1 MAAPI
6 SEDTQRPISEDAWQP
21 IRRPRD
27 AVIMRPCDVPAD
39 YNVMAQLAVQLS
51 RATILPEHFHGRPD
65 DIMAVMWQAKA
76 LDVQLFVALQHC
88 FVVDGTVDESAELQ
102 HALARRAGH
111 RLKRV
116 ELTGEHA
123 VIAVYLA
130 GEAEPVHVEYT
141 IADAARGELLY
152 KRNWKRSPKAM
163 LWARCVTRAVKENCP
178 EVTLGLWWNDGHGPE
193 PDADVDGDAGPE
205 RPALRSGSPNSAGH
219 GPEIDKVLSKADEI
233 ASLADPDEALARL
246 QQLWKANTALL
257 RCVAHEDGTLLD
269 AVLEGIAGGIAQR
282 MDAEDQPASAA
293 GGQNG
298 TPAGPGGVGEQ
309 AEADGRRLACGCPLA
324 EVIATGAHLAT
335 CDAGDAP

>member
-1 MAAPI
+1 M
-6 SEDTQRPISEDAWQP
+6 
-21 IRRPRD
+21 RRPRD
-27 AVIMRPCDVPAD
+27 AVIMRPCDVPDD

-51 RATILPEHFHGRPD
+51 RATILPEHFHDRPD

-111 RLKRV
+111 RLKKV
-116 ELTGEHA
+116 ELTDQHA
-123 VIAVYLA
+123 VIAVHLA

-178 EVTLGLWWNDGHGPE
+178 EVTLGLWWNDGLGPGL
-193 PDADVDGDAGPE
+193 DADGDAEPE
-205 RPALRSGSPNSAGH
+205 RLALRSGSPNSAGH

-233 ASLADPDEALARL
+233 ASLEDPDEALVRL

-269 AVLEGIAGGIAQR
+269 AVLEGIAGGIAER
-282 MDAEDQPASAA
+282 MDTEDQSASAA
-293 GGQNG
+293 GTRNG
-298 TPAGPGGVGEQ
+298 TVASPGGVGEQ
-309 AEADGRRLACGCPLA
+309 AEAGGRRLACGCLLA

-335 CDAGDAP
+335 CDVGNAP